1 MRVNWII
8 AKCNTAT
15 AGDGIK
21 LMQFVGT
28 EDEAKEQL
36 VSLAIEDASA
46 NQDDF
51 DYGTENASEVQ
62 RDVFGNLY
70 AYGCYSDYH
79 IDYSARILGEI
90 PFCD

>member
-8 AKCNTAT
+8 AKCNTAA
-15 AGDGIK
+15 AGDGIE

-36 VSLAIEDASA
+36 V
-46 NQDDF
+46 
-51 DYGTENASEVQ
+51 ASEVQ

>member
-1 MRVNWII
+1 MENWII
-8 AKCNTAT
+8 AKCNTA
-15 AGDGIK
+15 GDGIE
-21 LMQFVGT
+21 LMQFIGT
-28 EDEAKEQL
+28 EDEVKEQL
-36 VSLAIEDASA
+36 AALATEDASA
-46 NQDDF
+46 NEEDF
-51 DYGTENASEVQ
+51 DNGTENASEVQ